1 MAGYWWAGNK
11 ACWEPKGF
19 LERLAWDKASLP
31 VREIVLEG

>member
-1 MAGYWWAGNK
+1 MAGYRWAGNK
-11 ACWEPKGF
+11 ACWD